1 MLLSKADGLTRVI
14 YPAVVLD
21 VSVET
26 FRTLDKIIVDF
37 VWYAKT
43 HVIKKSIMLADR
55 AMGGFELVDFSTLN
69 NLFQIK
75 WIKTFLNNPTS
86 CWNFIPNHLFNS
98 AGDTNFCCAATL
110 TFLKCL
116 YLYLVFINRL

>member
-14 YPAVVLD
+14 YPAMVLD

-26 FRTLDKIIVDF
+26 CRTLDF
-37 VWYAKT
+37 VWNAKT
-43 HVIKKSIMLADR
+43 HLIKKSVML

-69 NLFQIK
+69 NSFKIK

-86 CWNFIPNHLFNS
+86 CWNFIPNHIFNS
-98 AGDTNFCCAATL
+98 VGG
-110 TFLKCL
+110 
-116 YLYLVFINRL
+116 